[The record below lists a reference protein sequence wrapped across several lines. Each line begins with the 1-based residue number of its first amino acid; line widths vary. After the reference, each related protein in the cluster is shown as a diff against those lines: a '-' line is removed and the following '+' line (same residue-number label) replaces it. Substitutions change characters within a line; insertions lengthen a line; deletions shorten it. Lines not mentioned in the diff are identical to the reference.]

1 MSEQL
6 GGKIYRLH
14 CQGHAVSKIAKRL
27 GMGDDEVRE
36 MIVEKWREDKREAA
50 SSKKLLGW

>member
-6 GGKIYRLH
+6 SEQIYRLH

-27 GMGDDEVRE
+27 GMIDDEVRE
-36 MIVEKWREDKREAA
+36 AIVAKWKKDKHEAA